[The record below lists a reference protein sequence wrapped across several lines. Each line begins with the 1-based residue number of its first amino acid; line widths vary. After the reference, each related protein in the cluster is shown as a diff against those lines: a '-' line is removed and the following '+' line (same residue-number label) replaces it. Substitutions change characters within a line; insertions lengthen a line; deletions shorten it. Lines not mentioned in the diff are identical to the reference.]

1 MPTYMN
7 MDISFVLQ
15 KGNKKTV
22 KICDNL
28 IHPSLSLSPNDYNTF
43 KQIK

>member
-28 IHPSLSLSPNDYNTF
+28 IHLSLSLLMTITHLN
-43 KQIK
+43 K